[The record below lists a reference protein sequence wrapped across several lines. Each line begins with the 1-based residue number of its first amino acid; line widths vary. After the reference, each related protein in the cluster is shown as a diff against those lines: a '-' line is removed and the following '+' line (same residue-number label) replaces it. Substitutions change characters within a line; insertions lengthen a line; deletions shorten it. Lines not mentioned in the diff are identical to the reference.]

1 LLLKAE
7 SMVNAAAFLRGV
19 YRCLQAPDQLR
30 ATAAI
35 ALLPYE
41 NVRWTDRR
49 VSRPLDLPKFDTV
62 ELALANIAELKDRV
76 YKGLLGIE
84 EGAALV
90 ALEDATIRAIEGT
103 VLERDFRAVERVIEH
118 QAMPVH
124 IVISGGLPVLPL
136 GSNDSPMIMPD
147 TSSPACDP
155 GPWSPPKDDPK

>member
-1 LLLKAE
+1 MGKFRPGQSGNPRGRPAGLRSITCNTLLLLKAE

-62 ELALANIAELKDRV
+62 ELALANIAELK
-76 YKGLLGIE
+76 
-84 EGAALV
+84 
-90 ALEDATIRAIEGT
+90 
-103 VLERDFRAVERVIEH
+103 
-118 QAMPVH
+118 
-124 IVISGGLPVLPL
+124 
-136 GSNDSPMIMPD
+136 
-147 TSSPACDP
+147 
-155 GPWSPPKDDPK
+155 